1 MTELVNFNFHIMKIF
16 NFRHKIAFKRVV
28 RFLSPSVY
36 VVDFKL
42 GLSIEKI

>member
-1 MTELVNFNFHIMKIF
+1 MTEVVNLNFHIIKIF

-28 RFLSPSVY
+28 SFLSPSVY
-36 VVDFKL
+36 VVDFKV